1 MKTTTVP
8 FFLSAFLS
16 LTITSA
22 AVAQQ
27 AAVTVNPSVVA
38 TTGSDQVWVEGQQ
51 LGRKHFKD
59 EDLKSKEVSK
69 EVAVP
74 KNGGI
79 YIENASRSMVV
90 KTWDQPKVKVST
102 TIYYDGDSKLSDDEW
117 LEKANLSV
125 KTVGN
130 SVKIKSGTISG
141 GAYRVYSSGA
151 MTFYGSGTGN
161 SVTVF
166 NGSGQDIGTKSGPKR
181 VVTITIPAGSNIE
194 LESKYADVILPA
206 NIGETNIELANGN
219 LEAENLSKLVLR
231 SKYSN
236 VNVGD
241 VKNAEIEFT
250 NGRFSA
256 GNITDLDIDSKYST
270 IEMASVNK
278 LVLRSTN
285 DEYEL
290 EEADE
295 VRGRKSY
302 GNLRITKLNKFIDVE
317 GSNADIKI
325 RKTAPTLG
333 LIRIDDKYADIRI
346 PLKDAQNYSI
356 DFTGSFSSVYGNFEK
371 KIPLNLANLDAGAEK
386 KEPKPI
392 KEVQQAADERGVLKG
407 GAIVGIATSPRM
419 LTGWR
424 DDSSPAMFTATVGD
438 GKGLKIVMKCQNCT
452 VDFK

>member
-1 MKTTTVP
+1 MKTMTVY
-8 FFLSAFLS
+8 FFLSAVLS
-16 LTITSA
+16 LTIHST

-27 AAVTVNPSVVA
+27 TAVTVNPSVAITVP
-38 TTGSDQVWVEGQQ
+38 DQVWVEGRQ
-51 LGRKHFKD
+51 LGRKQFKD

-74 KNGGI
+74 KNGEI
-79 YIENASRSMVV
+79 FIENASRSMVV

-102 TIYYDGDSKLSDDEW
+102 TIYYDGDNKLSDEEW

-125 KTVGN
+125 KTLGN
-130 SVKIKSGTISG
+130 SVKIKSGTTSSG
-141 GAYRVYSSGA
+141 GYRVYSSGS

-161 SVTVF
+161 NVTVF

-194 LESKYADVILPA
+194 LESKYADVTLPA
-206 NIGETNIELANGN
+206 NIGEANIELANGN
-219 LEAENLSKLVLR
+219 LEAENLGKLVLR

-256 GNITDLDIDSKYST
+256 RNITDLDIDSKYST
-270 IEMASVNK
+270 IEMATVNK
-278 LVLRSTN
+278 LTIRSTN

-302 GNLRITKLNKFIDVE
+302 GNLRITRLNKSIDVE

-325 RKTAPTLG
+325 RKTAPTLS

-346 PLKDAQNYSI
+346 PLRDVKNYSV
-356 DFTGSFSSVYGNFEK
+356 DFTGGYSSVYGNFEK
-371 KIPLNLANLDAGAEK
+371 KVPLTLADKSENKTSKETPAAEGK
-386 KEPKPI
+386 
-392 KEVQQAADERGVLKG
+392 GVLKATTITG
-407 GAIVGIATSPRM
+407 IVTPSRM
-419 LTGWR
+419 MTEWR
-424 DDSSPAMFTATVGD
+424 DDNSPNMFTATVGD
-438 GKGLKIVMKCQNCT
+438 GNGLKIVMKCQNCT

>member
-1 MKTTTVP
+1 MKTMTVY
-8 FFLSAFLS
+8 FFLSAVLS
-16 LTITSA
+16 LTIHST

-27 AAVTVNPSVVA
+27 TAVTVNPSVAITVP
-38 TTGSDQVWVEGQQ
+38 DQVWVEGRQ
-51 LGRKHFKD
+51 LGRKQFKD

-74 KNGGI
+74 KNGEI
-79 YIENASRSMVV
+79 FIENASRSMVV

-102 TIYYDGDSKLSDDEW
+102 TIYYDGDNKLSDEEW

-125 KTVGN
+125 KTLGN
-130 SVKIKSGTISG
+130 SVKIKSGTTSSG
-141 GAYRVYSSGA
+141 GYRVYSSGS

-161 SVTVF
+161 NVTVF

-194 LESKYADVILPA
+194 LESKYADVTLPA
-206 NIGETNIELANGN
+206 NIGEANIELANGN
-219 LEAENLSKLVLR
+219 LEAENLGKLVLR

-256 GNITDLDIDSKYST
+256 RNITDLDIDSKYSS
-270 IEMASVNK
+270 IEMATVNK
-278 LVLRSTN
+278 LVIRSTN

-302 GNLRITKLNKFIDVE
+302 GNLRITKLNKSIDVE

-325 RKTAPTLG
+325 RKTAPTLS

-346 PLKDAQNYSI
+346 PLRDVKNYSV
-356 DFTGSFSSVYGNFEK
+356 DFTGGYSSVYGNFEK
-371 KIPLNLANLDAGAEK
+371 KVPLTLADKSENKTSKETPAAEGK
-386 KEPKPI
+386 
-392 KEVQQAADERGVLKG
+392 GVLKATTITG
-407 GAIVGIATSPRM
+407 IVTPSRM
-419 LTGWR
+419 MTEWR
-424 DDSSPAMFTATVGD
+424 DDNSPNMFTATVGD
-438 GKGLKIVMKCQNCT
+438 GNGLKIVMKCQNCT